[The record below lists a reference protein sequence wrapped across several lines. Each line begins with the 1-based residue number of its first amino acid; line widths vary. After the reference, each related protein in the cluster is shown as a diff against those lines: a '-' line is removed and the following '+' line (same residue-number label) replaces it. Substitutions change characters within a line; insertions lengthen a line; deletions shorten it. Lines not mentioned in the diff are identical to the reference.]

1 MSTARER
8 ILEATGELL
17 ATKDALAISTR
28 AICDRAKVGAPEIYR
43 QFGDKQGLLT
53 AVADIGFERFL
64 AEKRRNPLTEDPV
77 ADLRTAWDSHVAFA
91 LRNPYLY
98 RLMFTPT
105 GDAKPQAIKEAQAI
119 LLKAVERCRDA
130 GRLLMA
136 PELAG
141 QSILSANVGVCM
153 MALSFPELFGDPA
166 VSPAVRD
173 AVIGTVTGDEREDD
187 RLGTATVLAQVLVG
201 TLTGTAPVTGTAL
214 DDLTRALRPPAIG
227 PSDIGPSDIGPSDI
241 GPSD

>member
-8 ILEATGELL
+8 ILEATEELL

-28 AICDRAKVGAPEIYR
+28 AICDRAKVGMPEIYR

-64 AEKRRNPLTEDPV
+64 AAKRRNPLTGDPV

-119 LLKAVERCRDA
+119 LLTAVERCRDA
-130 GRLLMA
+130 GRLRMA

-153 MALSFPELFGDPA
+153 MALSFPELFADDEI
-166 VSPAVRD
+166 SRAVRD
-173 AVIGTVTGDEREDD
+173 AVIDKATGDEREDS
-187 RLGTATVLAQVLVG
+187 RIGTATVLAQALVD
-201 TLTGTAPVTGTAL
+201 TLTGTAPVDGPAL
-214 DDLTRALRPPAIG
+214 DRLTRALTPPVTPPEA
-227 PSDIGPSDIGPSDI
+227 
-241 GPSD
+241 

>member
-8 ILEATGELL
+8 ILEATEELL

-28 AICDRAKVGAPEIYR
+28 AICDRAKVGMPEIYR

-64 AEKRRNPLTEDPV
+64 AAKRRNPLTDDPV

-119 LLKAVERCRDA
+119 LLTAVERCRDA
-130 GRLLMA
+130 GRLRMT

-153 MALSFPELFGDPA
+153 MALSFPELFAGDEI
-166 VSPAVRD
+166 SRAVRD
-173 AVIGTVTGDEREDD
+173 AVIGKATGDEREDS
-187 RLGTATVLAQVLVG
+187 RIGTATVLAQALVG
-201 TLTGTAPVTGTAL
+201 TLTGTAPVSGAAL
-214 DDLTRALRPPAIG
+214 DDLTRALTPPVTPPEA
-227 PSDIGPSDIGPSDI
+227 
-241 GPSD
+241 

>member
-1 MSTARER
+1 MSTARAR
-8 ILEATGELL
+8 ILDATEELL

-28 AICDRAKVGAPEIYR
+28 AICDRAKVGMPEIYR

-64 AEKRRNPLTEDPV
+64 AEKRKNPLTDDPV

-91 LRNPYLY
+91 LRNPHLY

-105 GDAKPQAIKEAQAI
+105 GDSRPGAIKEAQAI

-130 GRLLMA
+130 GRLRTT

-141 QSILSANVGVCM
+141 RSILSANVGVCM
-153 MALSFPELFGDPA
+153 MALSFPDLFGDSDT
-166 VSPAVRD
+166 SPAVRD
-173 AVIGTVTGDEREDD
+173 AVIGKVTGDEREDS
-187 RLGTATVLAQVLVG
+187 RIGTATVLAQALVG
-201 TLTGTAPVTGTAL
+201 TLTGTAAPSGAAL
-214 DDLTRALRPPAIG
+214 DRLAEALLPQVPPSAT
-227 PSDIGPSDIGPSDI
+227 
-241 GPSD
+241 

>member
-1 MSTARER
+1 MSSARER
-8 ILEATGELL
+8 ILQATEELL
-17 ATKDALAISTR
+17 ADKDALAISTR
-28 AICDRAKVGAPEIYR
+28 AICDRAKVGMPEIYR

-64 AEKRRNPLTEDPV
+64 AAKRQNPLTDDPV

-119 LLKAVERCRDA
+119 LLTAVERCRDA
-130 GRLLMA
+130 GRLRMA

-153 MALSFPELFGDPA
+153 MALSFPDLFSDSDI
-166 VSPAVRD
+166 SPAVRD
-173 AVIGTVTGDEREDD
+173 AVIGRATGDEREDA
-187 RLGTATVLAQVLVG
+187 RIGTATVLAQALVG
-201 TLTGTAPVTGTAL
+201 TLTGAAPVSAAAL
-214 DDLTRALRPPAIG
+214 DLLTGAPRPPAG
-227 PSDIGPSDIGPSDI
+227 TSEA
-241 GPSD
+241 

>member
-8 ILEATGELL
+8 ILEATEELL

-28 AICDRAKVGAPEIYR
+28 AICDRAKVGMPEIYR

-53 AVADIGFERFL
+53 AVADLGFARFL
-64 AEKRRNPLTEDPV
+64 AEKRRNPLTDDPV

-105 GDAKPQAIKEAQAI
+105 GDARPGAIKEAQAI

-130 GRLLMA
+130 GRLRMA

-153 MALSFPELFGDPA
+153 TALSFPDLFGGSDI
-166 VSPAVRD
+166 SPAVRD
-173 AVIGTVTGDEREDD
+173 AVIGKVTGDEREDA
-187 RLGTATVLAQVLVG
+187 RIGTATVLAQALVG
-201 TLTGTAPVTGTAL
+201 TLTGTAPVDAAGLGRLAEALLPTA
-214 DDLTRALRPPAIG
+214 PPSE
-227 PSDIGPSDIGPSDI
+227 P
-241 GPSD
+241 

>member
-28 AICDRAKVGAPEIYR
+28 AICDRAKVGMPEIYR

-53 AVADIGFERFL
+53 AVADLGFARFL
-64 AEKRRNPLTEDPV
+64 AEKRRNPLTDDPV
-77 ADLRTAWDSHVAFA
+77 ADLRTAWDSHVTFA
-91 LRNPYLY
+91 LRNPHLY

-105 GDAKPQAIKEAQAI
+105 GDAKPQAVKEAQAI

-130 GRLLMA
+130 GRLRMP

-141 QSILSANVGVCM
+141 RSILSANVGVCM
-153 MALSFPELFGDPA
+153 MALSFPDLFGEPDT
-166 VSPAVRD
+166 SRSVRD
-173 AVIGTVTGDEREDD
+173 AVIGRVTGDEREDT
-187 RLGTATVLAQVLVG
+187 RIATATALAQALLG
-201 TLTGTAPVTGTAL
+201 TLTGTAPVNATVL
-214 DDLTRALRPPAIG
+214 DDLTAFPAE
-227 PSDIGPSDIGPSDI
+227 
-241 GPSD
+241 

>member
-8 ILEATGELL
+8 ILEATEELL

-28 AICDRAKVGAPEIYR
+28 AICDRAKVGMPEIYR

-64 AEKRRNPLTEDPV
+64 AAKRRNPLTDDPV
-77 ADLRTAWDSHVAFA
+77 ADLRTTWDSHVAFA
-91 LRNPYLY
+91 LRNPHLY

-119 LLKAVERCRDA
+119 LLAAVERCRGA
-130 GRLLMA
+130 GRLRMT

-153 MALSFPELFGDPA
+153 MALSFPELFAGDEI
-166 VSPAVRD
+166 SGAVRD
-173 AVIGTVTGDEREDD
+173 AVIGKATGDEREDS
-187 RLGTATVLAQVLVG
+187 RIGTATVLAQALVG
-201 TLTGTAPVTGTAL
+201 TLTGTSPVGGAAL
-214 DDLTRALRPPAIG
+214 DHLTRSLRPPAA
-227 PSDIGPSDIGPSDI
+227 PPEA
-241 GPSD
+241 

>member
-28 AICDRAKVGAPEIYR
+28 AICDRAKVGMPEIYR

-77 ADLRTAWDSHVAFA
+77 ADLSTAWDSHVAFA

-130 GRLLMA
+130 GRLRMS

-166 VSPAVRD
+166 ISYAVRD
-173 AVIGTVTGDEREDD
+173 AVIGKVTGDEREDA
-187 RLGTATVLAQVLVG
+187 RLGSATVLAQALVG
-201 TLTGTAPVTGTAL
+201 TLTGTAPVSAADL
-214 DDLTRALRPPAIG
+214 ERLTRARRAPDTTPE
-227 PSDIGPSDIGPSDI
+227 P
-241 GPSD
+241 

>member
-8 ILEATGELL
+8 ILEATEELL
-17 ATKDALAISTR
+17 AGKDALAISTR
-28 AICDRAKVGAPEIYR
+28 AICDRAKVGMPEIYR

-64 AEKRRNPLTEDPV
+64 AAKRRNPLTDDPV

-91 LRNPYLY
+91 LRNPHLY

-119 LLKAVERCRDA
+119 LLTAVERCRDA
-130 GRLLMA
+130 GRLRTA

-141 QSILSANVGVCM
+141 QAILSANVGVCM
-153 MALSFPELFGDPA
+153 MALSFPELFTGDEI
-166 VSPAVRD
+166 SRTVRD
-173 AVIGTVTGDEREDD
+173 AVIGKATGDEREDS
-187 RLGTATVLAQVLVG
+187 RIGTATVLAQALVG
-201 TLTGTAPVTGTAL
+201 TLTGTSPVDGAALGHLVRALNPPVT
-214 DDLTRALRPPAIG
+214 PPEA
-227 PSDIGPSDIGPSDI
+227 
-241 GPSD
+241 

>member
-28 AICDRAKVGAPEIYR
+28 AICDRAKVGMPEIYR

-53 AVADIGFERFL
+53 AVADLGFARFL
-64 AEKRRNPLTEDPV
+64 AEKRRNPLTDDPV

-91 LRNPYLY
+91 LRNPHLY

-130 GRLLMA
+130 GRLRMP
-136 PELAG
+136 PERAG

-153 MALSFPELFGDPA
+153 MALSFPDLFGEPDI
-166 VSPAVRD
+166 SRAVRD
-173 AVIGTVTGDEREDD
+173 AVIGRATGDQEEDT
-187 RLGTATVLAQVLVG
+187 RVAAATVLTRALLG
-201 TLTGTAPVTGTAL
+201 TLTGTEPVNDAVLDQLTASR
-214 DDLTRALRPPAIG
+214 TE
-227 PSDIGPSDIGPSDI
+227 
-241 GPSD
+241 